1 MIGKVFQIF
10 REKGGLLKAL
20 DLWDWFESLDARQQK
35 LVKKY
40 YSIKVIKNLNFPYK
54 AKHFDKGEIEK
65 PLYTKR
71 TFLATIAQTA
81 LLEGD
86 YETAEWLYLE
96 ALKQEGTPYEAHLIY
111 NDLLLLSQKLRDFE
125 RMKRYCEED
134 IRIYPEYKEELKER
148 NGGTLPQINTFEVY
162 VYLLE
167 REGKIE
173 EALKLVEFIRSEGIA
188 YPYYEEVKERLE
200 KKIEDEGEEQSNK
213 EGGEAPEGGEDN
225 T

>member
-1 MIGKVFQIF
+1 MIRRVFQIF

-20 DLWDWFESLDARQQK
+20 DLWDWYENLEPRYQK
-35 LVKKY
+35 AIKKY

-54 AKHFDKGEIEK
+54 AKHFDSGEVER

-86 YETAEWLYLE
+86 YGFAEWLYNE

-111 NDLLLLSQKLRDFE
+111 NDLLLLAQKIRDFDK
-125 RMKRYCEED
+125 MKRYCEED
-134 IRIYPEYKEELKER
+134 IKIYPQYKEELK
-148 NGGTLPQINTFEVY
+148 NKWGGKLPQINTFEVY

-167 REGKIE
+167 REGKIRE
-173 EALKLVEFIRSEGIA
+173 SLEFVEFIKREGIT
-188 YPYYEEVKERLE
+188 YPYYDEVKERLIG
-200 KKIEDEGEEQSNK
+200 KIGDEGNEQGGQ
-213 EGGEAPEGGEDN
+213 EGHKATEGGEDN
-225 T
+225 P

>member
-35 LVKKY
+35 KVKKY

-54 AKHFDKGEIEK
+54 AKHFDSGEIEK

-111 NDLLLLSQKLRDFE
+111 NDLLLLSQRIKDFD

-134 IRIYPEYKEELKER
+134 IKIYPHYKEELKR
-148 NGGTLPQINTFEVY
+148 RWGGKLPQINTFEVY

-167 REGKIE
+167 REGKVE
-173 EALKLVEFIRSEGIA
+173 EALKLIEFIKKEGIT
-188 YPYYEEVKERLE
+188 YPYYEEVKERLLG
-200 KKIEDEGEEQSNK
+200 KIGHEGKVQGDK
-213 EGGEAPEGGEDN
+213 EGDKTPEGGGDN

>member
-1 MIGKVFQIF
+1 MIGRVFQIF

-20 DLWDWFESLDARQQK
+20 DLWDWYESLEPKYQK
-35 LVKKY
+35 AIKKY

-54 AKHFDKGEIEK
+54 AKHFDSGEVER

-86 YETAEWLYLE
+86 YGFAEWLYNE

-125 RMKRYCEED
+125 KMKKYCEED
-134 IRIYPEYKEELKER
+134 IKLYPQYKEELKKR
-148 NGGTLPQINTFEVY
+148 WGGKLPQINTFEVY

-167 REGKIE
+167 REGRIR
-173 EALKLVEFIRSEGIA
+173 EALEFVEFIRREGIT
-188 YPYYEEVKERLE
+188 YPYYEEVKERLLG
-200 KKIEDEGEEQSNK
+200 KIGDEGNK
-213 EGGEAPEGGEDN
+213 QGDQKGDKAPEGGKDSP
-225 T
+225 